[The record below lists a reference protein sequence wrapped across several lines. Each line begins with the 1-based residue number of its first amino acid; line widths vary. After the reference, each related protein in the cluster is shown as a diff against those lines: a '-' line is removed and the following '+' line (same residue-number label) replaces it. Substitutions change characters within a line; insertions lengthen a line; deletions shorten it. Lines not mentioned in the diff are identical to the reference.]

1 MKVAFIYV
9 DAGKGHYV
17 PAKALYD
24 QYIEMSNEGVLE
36 NLFLIINAKRWNSS
50 IKSWWRANLH
60 HPNAERF
67 LNELLDGP
75 FLENLIR
82 FFARTCIRP
91 YKSFVSWYEKEQPDY
106 IICTNFLAHP
116 IITTFIKRANIDI
129 PIFEYVA
136 DVFSNQRIGASN
148 DITKYFVASELG
160 KINIHKDGVDE
171 NRIIVSPFPLKKD
184 VMIFGGIT
192 KSEARKKLSL
202 NPDKF
207 TIILNFGGEGIGN
220 VRLIEKIL
228 ENNLDWQIIILGNFS
243 KLTELK
249 YNEFRKKHPNL
260 KLITPGFVDNIG
272 LYIKACDVQLGKTGA
287 NSLLESLYLKR
298 PFLMSELLYTS
309 KAFIDFMKIKNIGWA
324 EGDID
329 KQIKI
334 LKRYEKE
341 DNYRKIFEDD
351 LNSLPITFGCLPFL
365 EIADEEFE
373 KYRDI
378 TNKKIINSE
387 SM

>member
-24 QYIEMSNEGVLE
+24 HYIEMGNEGVLE
-36 NLFLIINAKRWNSS
+36 NLFLLINAKRWNNS

-67 LNELLDGP
+67 LNELMDGP
-75 FLENLIR
+75 FVEKLIQ
-82 FFARTCIRP
+82 FFAKTCISP
-91 YKSFVSWYEKEQPDY
+91 YKAFVSWYEKEQPDY

-116 IITTFIKRANIDI
+116 VLTTFIKRAKIDI

-136 DVFSNQRIGASN
+136 DVFSNQKIGASN
-148 DITKYFVASELG
+148 QITRYFVASELG
-160 KINIHKDGVDE
+160 KMNIANDGVDE
-171 NRIIVSPFPLKKD
+171 ERIIVSPFPLKND
-184 VMIFGGIT
+184 VMVFGDIS
-192 KSEARKKLSL
+192 KASARENLSL

-228 ENNLDWQIIILGNFS
+228 EKKLDWQIIILGDFS

-249 YNEFRKKHPNL
+249 YNEFRRRHPDL
-260 KLITPGFVDNIG
+260 KLITPGYVNNIG
-272 LYIKACDVQLGKTGA
+272 LYIKACDVQIGKTGA

-324 EGDID
+324 EGDIN
-329 KQIKI
+329 KQIEI
-334 LKRYEKE
+334 LQKYETDDK
-341 DNYRKIFEDD
+341 YRKIFEDD
-351 LNSLPITFGCLPFL
+351 LNSLPIKFGCIPFL
-365 EIADEEFE
+365 QRADEEFKE
-373 KYRDI
+373 YKNIR
-378 TNKKIINSE
+378 NKDIINY
-387 SM
+387 